1 MHLGVNMD
9 KKVFGCLKCGYSGH
23 LDQLKRKYSLVIS
36 NETIQADYKEKL
48 VDITLTPL
56 ENECWDY
63 LARRGIPHEDVIR
76 WGLRSSVELPY
87 RVIFTWP
94 SNEYYAAR
102 AILPDMSP
110 KYIHPAVPK
119 RDKIYGLWKI
129 DRRKPVAIVEG
140 PFDALRTPNAVALL
154 GHNLS
159 DEQCY
164 ILNQTVPGT
173 KIVYM
178 DPDVTYVE
186 LRSFFKLTGD
196 VRIVPTMGRIDDP
209 GSMTK
214 ERNQLFLETAER
226 LETASWLH

>member
-1 MHLGVNMD
+1 
-9 KKVFGCLKCGYSGH
+9 
-23 LDQLKRKYSLVIS
+23 
-36 NETIQADYKEKL
+36 
-48 VDITLTPL
+48 
-56 ENECWDY
+56 
-63 LARRGIPHEDVIR
+63 
-76 WGLRSSVELPY
+76 
-87 RVIFTWP
+87 
-94 SNEYYAAR
+94 
-102 AILPDMSP
+102 MSP

-178 DPDVTYVE
+178 DPDVPPIE

-196 VRIVPTMGRIDDP
+196 VRIVPVKIWDIGHETRTKDP
-209 GSMTK
+209 GSMTPGQ
-214 ERNQLFLETAER
+214 NLSWLAFAER